1 MPANNP
7 CDDSLWKKMKRV
19 VDEKQ
24 VVFFSEKYA
33 KRARVKREAV
43 KQKAGKILTSSSV
56 LEIDTEKIKKEVA
69 LDGYYLIVTSEMEG
83 SDDRIIEFVA
93 LTISI
98 LLELKTEHRYSIGKL
113 LDSMARSNCIYLK
126 DNLYLFCYYDET
138 LELLS
143 QKTGI
148 KFNHKMLSLGEIKKN
163 IRKYKKEVIINFVQT
178 HKAPNTMYLVML
190 GAVLNVCSVKLKI

>member
-1 MPANNP
+1 M
-7 CDDSLWKKMKRV
+7 
-19 VDEKQ
+19 DEKQ

-148 KFNHKMLSLGEIKKN
+148 KFNHKMLSLGEIKKTLGN
-163 IRKYKKEVIINFVQT
+163 TKRSCNQLCADPQSPQYQYHVFSNVGGCFERMFC
-178 HKAPNTMYLVML
+178 KAQDMR
-190 GAVLNVCSVKLKI
+190 SV